1 MLDPESIGASQVT
14 VARPGPLAATTFCG
28 GDGGTPLPLGTCN
41 NRLGEPVRVSDNLL
55 ALTDAKVIVWID
67 VEVSARFEP
76 QIAAAAPATCGLAI
90 DVPLRV
96 AVPPLSHVDRME
108 LPGAKRSTQVP

>member
-1 MLDPESIGASQVT
+1 MLDPESMGASHVT
-14 VARPGPLAATTFCG
+14 VARPDPLTETTFCG
-28 GDGGTPLPLGTCN
+28 GEGATPFPAGTCN

-67 VEVSARFEP
+67 VEVSARLVP
-76 QIAAAAPATCGLAI
+76 QIAATAPATCGLAI

-96 AVPPLSHVDRME
+96 AVPPLSHVDKME